1 MEGGG
6 TSAKIYTGGTV
17 MQKVFYSTQDI
28 SEILGIC
35 YANALALI
43 KHPDM
48 KSIKINRSYYV
59 SISNFND
66 FVNNNSYIKL

>member
-1 MEGGG
+1 MKK
-6 TSAKIYTGGTV
+6 T
-17 MQKVFYSTQDI
+17 FYNTKNI

-48 KSIKINRSYYV
+48 KAIKINRSYYV
-59 SISNFND
+59 SIDNFNSFITNTTNINLQD
-66 FVNNNSYIKL
+66 

>member
-1 MEGGG
+1 ME
-6 TSAKIYTGGTV
+6 KN
-17 MQKVFYSTQDI
+17 FYNPKEI

-48 KSIKINRSYYV
+48 KAIKINRSYYV
-59 SISNFND
+59 EINNFNHFISNIQSIDLQN
-66 FVNNNSYIKL
+66 